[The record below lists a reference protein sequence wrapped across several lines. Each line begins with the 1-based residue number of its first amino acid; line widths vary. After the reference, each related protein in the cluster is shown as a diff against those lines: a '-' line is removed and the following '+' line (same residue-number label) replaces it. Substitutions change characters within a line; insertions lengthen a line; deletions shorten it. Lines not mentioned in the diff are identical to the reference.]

1 MVNTLNSPVW
11 RQPGRDANCFYS
23 LKVCSDP
30 EVMEWPLGLNS
41 CHMWRIPHYR
51 RREVMREL
59 GTDQCSTAGS
69 EQEEPGVKLQQQ
81 VLYLVAL
88 LV

>member
-1 MVNTLNSPVW
+1 
-11 RQPGRDANCFYS
+11 
-23 LKVCSDP
+23 
-30 EVMEWPLGLNS
+30 
-41 CHMWRIPHYR
+41 
-51 RREVMREL
+51 MREL